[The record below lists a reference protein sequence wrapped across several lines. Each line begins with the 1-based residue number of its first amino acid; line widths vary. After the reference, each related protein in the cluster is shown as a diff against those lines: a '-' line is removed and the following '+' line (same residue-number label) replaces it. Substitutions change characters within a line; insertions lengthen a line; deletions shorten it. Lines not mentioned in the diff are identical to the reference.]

1 MVFSSSAGRLTQ
13 QSGANMITVWG
24 RDNSTNVK
32 KVLWCLEELGVAY
45 RSIPAGGQFGK
56 THDAEYLAMNPN
68 ALVPCVHDDATSL
81 TLWESNTI
89 VRYLAAQYGE
99 DLLWQKDPAT
109 RAKGEKWM
117 DWAGATLAVPYRG
130 VFMSLVRTAPEL
142 RDQKLI
148 EESIAHCDRLF
159 AMLDN
164 ELAGQTWLGGEDF
177 SPADIALG
185 PTIYALLN
193 LDVKW
198 SAHVNLQRWYQQL
211 TQRPAFQKIVMIPL
225 S

>member
-1 MVFSSSAGRLTQ
+1 
-13 QSGANMITVWG
+13 MITVWG

-32 KVLWCLEELGVAY
+32 KVLWCLEEQGLAY
-45 RSIPAGGQFGK
+45 HSIPAGGKFGK

-68 ALVPCVHDDATSL
+68 ALVPCIQDDATDL

-89 VRYLAAQYGE
+89 VRYLAAQYQGS
-99 DLLWQKDPAT
+99 LWVESPAA
-109 RAKGEKWM
+109 RAQGEKWM
-117 DWAGATLAVPYRG
+117 DWAATALVIPYRG
-130 VFMSLVRTAPEL
+130 VFMSLVRTAPEQ

-148 EESIAHCDRLF
+148 AESIVQCDELF
-159 AMLDN
+159 SILDA
-164 ELAGQTWLGGEDF
+164 ELAKQPWLGGAEF
-177 SPADIALG
+177 GLADIALG
-185 PTIYALLN
+185 PTLYALLN

-198 SAHVNLQRWYQQL
+198 GAHPNLRRWYEQL

>member
-1 MVFSSSAGRLTQ
+1 
-13 QSGANMITVWG
+13 MITVWG

-45 RSIPAGGQFGK
+45 NSIPAGGKFGM

-68 ALVPCVHDDATSL
+68 ALVPCLHDDAASL

-89 VRYLAAQYGE
+89 VRYLAAQYGK
-99 DLLWQKDPAT
+99 DSLWQDDPAT

-117 DWAGATLAVPYRG
+117 DWVATTLAAPYRG
-130 VFMSLVRTAPEL
+130 VFASLIRTPPEQ

-164 ELAGQTWLGGEDF
+164 ELANQTWLGGEAF
-177 SPADIALG
+177 SAADIALG

-198 SAHVNLQRWYQQL
+198 QARLNLQRWYQQL
-211 TQRPAFQKIVMIPL
+211 TQRPAFQKVVMIPL